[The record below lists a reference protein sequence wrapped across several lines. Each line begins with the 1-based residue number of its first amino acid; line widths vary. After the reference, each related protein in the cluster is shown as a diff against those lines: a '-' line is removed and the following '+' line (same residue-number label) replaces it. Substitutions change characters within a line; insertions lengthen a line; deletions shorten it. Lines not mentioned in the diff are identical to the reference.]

1 MPRRG
6 RQPESER
13 SGRLALAPP
22 SVVKVCLSHRPRRA
36 RVLGAALAMLIVLAL
51 AGCSASSGSPPG
63 GTDSDASTT
72 SLPSTTSGTSTST
85 ATATASLPGTGKP
98 TVTIGDKNYTE
109 QFLLGD
115 LYRQAL
121 QAQGYSVEL
130 NQNIGP
136 TSVTLQAIA
145 SGALDMYPEY
155 LNTFDSSV
163 AQYTHNFSTE
173 AAAYAAARRYA
184 QAHQMDLLVPTPF
197 SDTPALG
204 VTVGYA
210 QSNHLRTMRDLARV
224 ASSLIIGG
232 PPQFEQNHPGLPDLE
247 RSYDFTPAAY
257 KELAF
262 GDQYT
267 ALDAGEV
274 QAADVN
280 TTDGQLATGDYKV
293 LSDPGNVLGWGNA
306 VPVVA
311 ARVLNQ
317 EGPAFEDTISRI
329 SALLTV
335 AVMRE
340 LNQAVDVAGEDPA
353 DVAKEFLETHGIIPP
368 SS

>member
-1 MPRRG
+1 M
-6 RQPESER
+6 
-13 SGRLALAPP
+13 APP
-22 SVVKVCLSHRPRRA
+22 PVVNVCLLHRRRWA
-36 RVLGAALAMLIVLAL
+36 RVLSAVPTMLVVLAL
-51 AGCSASSGSPPG
+51 AGCSASSGSPTTG
-63 GTDSDASTT
+63 ADSESSTT
-72 SLPSTTSGTSTST
+72 SLPSTTSGTSTG
-85 ATATASLPGTGKP
+85 TATASLPGTGKP

-115 LYRQAL
+115 LYREAL

-136 TSVTLQAIA
+136 TSVTVQALA

-163 AQYTHNFSTE
+163 AQYAHGFSSQ
-173 AAAYAAARRYA
+173 AAAYAAAQRYA
-184 QAHQMDLLVPTPF
+184 EAHQLNLLLPTPF

-210 QSNHLRTMRDLARV
+210 QSNHLRTLRDLGRV

-232 PPQFEQNHPGLPDLE
+232 PPQFEQSHPGLPDLE
-247 RSYDFTPAAY
+247 HSYDFTPAAY

-280 TTDGQLATGDYKV
+280 TTDGQLATGNYKV
-293 LSDPGNVLGWGNA
+293 LSDPANVLGWGNV

-311 ARVLNQ
+311 ARTMAR
-317 EGPAFEDTISRI
+317 EGPAFEDTINRI

-335 AVMRE
+335 PVMRE

-353 DVAKEFLETHGIIPP
+353 TVAKDFLETHGIIPP